1 MNLLNIFLFIILIV
15 FFLLGIYF
23 YRKSISNQ
31 QSKTHYILLEREN
44 AEQVLSLK
52 ENILQAMDSLSLAMA
67 FYDGQKE
74 KVMFNSSFGKFI
86 GGKEKGEAFLW
97 EIPLLG
103 TWLRKEESLQV
114 IEVGSLK
121 LHLRIWGG
129 ENDKVVFLE
138 DIGEKER
145 KSREMNYLS
154 TALWHELRT
163 PLTALEGNV
172 VILEEEVKDQ
182 FLLDISYKMEQQIN
196 RIETTLDNLRQLTSI
211 FQEENQFST
220 AGELKRTLEEVI
232 NNFEDDIRRLDL
244 SLSVD
249 TSLLDKV
256 KAIFPFSSADFLIL
270 FSNLFSNALKFNYPK
285 GRAEIKLNREEEGV
299 FLELSNTTSN
309 TSREFIKWLFEPS
322 STFSPRGADGRG
334 VGLYLAKEAVARMGG
349 RISAHYGEGDSVIFR
364 VLLCVED
371 KNEEN

>member
-1 MNLLNIFLFIILIV
+1 M
-15 FFLLGIYF
+15 
-23 YRKSISNQ
+23 
-31 QSKTHYILLEREN
+31 
-44 AEQVLSLK
+44 
-52 ENILQAMDSLSLAMA
+52 
-67 FYDGQKE
+67 
-74 KVMFNSSFGKFI
+74 
-86 GGKEKGEAFLW
+86 
-97 EIPLLG
+97 
-103 TWLRKEESLQV
+103 
-114 IEVGSLK
+114 
-121 LHLRIWGG
+121 
-129 ENDKVVFLE
+129 
-138 DIGEKER
+138 
-145 KSREMNYLS
+145 
-154 TALWHELRT
+154 
-163 PLTALEGNV
+163 
-172 VILEEEVKDQ
+172 
-182 FLLDISYKMEQQIN
+182 LDISYKMEQQIN

-256 KAIFPFSSADFLIL
+256 KALFPFSSADFLIL

-349 RISAHYGEGDSVIFR
+349 E
-364 VLLCVED
+364 
-371 KNEEN
+371 

>member
-1 MNLLNIFLFIILIV
+1 MSLLDAFCLIIFIV
-15 FFLLGIYF
+15 FSLLGIHF
-23 YRKSISNQ
+23 LRKSTLARKPETQDS
-31 QSKTHYILLEREN
+31 SLGKGN
-44 AEQVLSLK
+44 AEKIIFLTES
-52 ENILQAMDSLSLAMA
+52 ILQAMDSLSLAMA

-103 TWLRKEESLQV
+103 EWLRKGENSQV
-114 IEVGSLK
+114 IELGSLK
-121 LHLRIWGG
+121 LHLRIWSK
-129 ENDKVVFLE
+129 ETDKIIFLE

-154 TALWHELRT
+154 AALWHELRT

-182 FLLDISYKMEQQIN
+182 FLRDISYKMEQQIN

-220 AGELKRTLEEVI
+220 ARELKQVLEEI
-232 NNFEDDIRRLDL
+232 RHNFEDDIRRLNLNLNADI
-244 SLSVD
+244 
-249 TSLLDKV
+249 SLLDQVKV
-256 KAIFPFSSADFLIL
+256 RFPFSSADFLIL

-285 GRAEIKLNREEEGV
+285 GKVVIKLEREKDNIL
-299 FLELSNTTSN
+299 LELSNTTSN
-309 TSREFIKWLFEPS
+309 ASREFIKWLFEPS

-334 VGLYLAKEAVARMGG
+334 VGLYLAKEAVLRMGG
-349 RISAHYGEGDSVIFR
+349 RISVHYGEKDLVVFR
-364 VLLCVED
+364 ILLPIED
-371 KNEEN
+371 ESEEN

>member
-1 MNLLNIFLFIILIV
+1 LGIHFLRKSTLARKPETQDSSLGKGNAEKIIFLTE
-15 FFLLGIYF
+15 
-23 YRKSISNQ
+23 S
-31 QSKTHYILLEREN
+31 
-44 AEQVLSLK
+44 
-52 ENILQAMDSLSLAMA
+52 ILQAMDSLSLAMA

-103 TWLRKEESLQV
+103 EWLRKGENSQV
-114 IEVGSLK
+114 IELGSLK
-121 LHLRIWGG
+121 LHLRIWSK
-129 ENDKVVFLE
+129 ETDKIIFLE

-154 TALWHELRT
+154 AALWHELRT

-182 FLLDISYKMEQQIN
+182 FLRDISYKMEQQIN
-196 RIETTLDNLRQLTSI
+196 RIETTLDNLRQVTSI

-220 AGELKRTLEEVI
+220 ARELRQALEEI
-232 NNFEDDIRRLDL
+232 IHNFEDDIRRLNLNLNADI
-244 SLSVD
+244 
-249 TSLLDKV
+249 SLLDQVKV
-256 KAIFPFSSADFLIL
+256 RFPFSSADFLIL

-285 GRAEIKLNREEEGV
+285 GKVVIKLEREKDNIL
-299 FLELSNTTSN
+299 LELSNTTSN
-309 TSREFIKWLFEPS
+309 ASREFIKWLFEPS

-334 VGLYLAKEAVARMGG
+334 VGLYLAKEAVFRMGG
-349 RISAHYGEGDSVIFR
+349 RISVHYGEKDLVVFR
-364 VLLCVED
+364 ILLPIED
-371 KNEEN
+371 ESEEN